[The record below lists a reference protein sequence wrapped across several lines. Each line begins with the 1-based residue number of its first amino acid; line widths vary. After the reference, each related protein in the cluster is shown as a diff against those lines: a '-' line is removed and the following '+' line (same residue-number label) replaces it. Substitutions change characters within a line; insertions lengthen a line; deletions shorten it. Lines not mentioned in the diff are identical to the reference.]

1 MLTYW
6 KPFFGWKSKF
16 EVISS
21 LQDWI
26 EPPDIFKNL
35 DWRGTF
41 DAVVVLYCFIT
52 FLVVFS
58 IFSFPSFS
66 NKNRKQ
72 QQEEG
77 VKLVLKSLTPNKMLA
92 FFLLLSWGHG
102 ILQCLTLKRRSHRQ
116 GNHAYRA
123 SGGLE
128 ELKRKWVCSFKMLKL
143 SGKKDG

>member
-72 QQEEG
+72 QEEG

-102 ILQCLTLKRRSHRQ
+102 ILQCLTLKKQKSSPRKSRLPRQ
-116 GNHAYRA
+116 WGTGRV
-123 SGGLE
+123 E
-128 ELKRKWVCSFKMLKL
+128 EKWVCSFKMLKL
-143 SGKKDG
+143 SGKKNG